1 MNKSKKNKS
10 GSLKTKLLLALLAS
24 LAGISVFYSDISK
37 LFQNDISGCTDFNAV
52 NYDPLATVDDSTC
65 YFAGSLPNHLKK
77 DIDKLKDSDWIKNE
91 YLLLKDK
98 IKIHFS
104 SIDQENSQEE
114 IESLDNLDMAYM
126 YVLNQASTKNLENCF
141 KSGNNLYQEVYSF
154 YKKFK
159 SKNNDIRN
167 AYNPFRKKYQ
177 INSHKIKVK
186 EIFKWDKEPQL
197 FFIGCKH
204 KAFKQ
209 FYFMPKSVVIDPFR
223 YLEVNDNVKYI
234 PIGRNKWKNK
244 SGKQSDQS

>member
-186 EIFKWDKEPQL
+186 EIFKYEYNKETVEAL
-197 FFIGCKH
+197 EMKIKT
-204 KAFKQ
+204 FKSS
-209 FYFMPKSVVIDPFR
+209 PI
-223 YLEVNDNVKYI
+223 YLEFEKCPKLFQVIENCENDLIKFKRI
-234 PIGRNKWKNK
+234 HKFLIKT
-244 SGKQSDQS
+244 